1 MKGIG
6 PIAALAIAAP
16 SGPPEFTHRQA
27 FYLIARDG
35 RLYGPVLGEMHVG
48 DARAQK
54 MEQVIDQLLQ
64 APAT

>member
-6 PIAALAIAAP
+6 PI
-16 SGPPEFTHRQA
+16 G
-27 FYLIARDG
+27 RDD

-54 MEQVIDQLLQ
+54 MAQVIDQLLQ